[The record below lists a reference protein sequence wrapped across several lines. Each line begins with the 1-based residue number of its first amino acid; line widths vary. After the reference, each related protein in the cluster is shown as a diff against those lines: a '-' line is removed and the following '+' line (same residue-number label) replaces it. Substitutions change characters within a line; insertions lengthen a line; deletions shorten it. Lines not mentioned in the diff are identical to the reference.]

1 MPRFLFSRSLILL
14 LLSFTLASAAP
25 KNIVLFVADD
35 LSPDAGCYGNQAIK
49 TPHIDRLAAEGV
61 RFDHAF
67 CTTASCSASRS
78 VILTGWHN
86 HANRQYG
93 HQHSYHHFRTQD
105 AVRSLPVLLS
115 EAGYRT
121 ARSGKYHVG
130 PEEVYRFDHALKGNA
145 RNGVEMADHCRDF
158 LNAEDKR
165 PFFLYFCTS
174 DPHRGGGKAPGDNQH
189 NPNSFGNRKNGYP
202 GVETIEYDPKDVEV
216 HPFLPDTPVCREE
229 LAQYYRSVSRVDQG
243 LGRLVEV
250 LKEAGVYDDTLIL
263 VTSDHGIA
271 FPGGKTTLYDG
282 GMKIPMVVRN
292 PRQKHRGVCNALV
305 SLVDLTPT
313 LLDYAGATPQGYAFH
328 GRSFL
333 QAMNEENPQD
343 WDEVY
348 ASHTFHE
355 ITMYYPMRVV
365 RNRDYKLIWNLAHGL
380 PYPFASDLWAAPT
393 WQDVYAKG
401 TGALYGKRTVGN
413 YIHRPK
419 FELYD
424 LKKDPHEVYNLAE
437 QSEHAELLKTMQ
449 EKLRSFQKRTKDPW
463 IMKWKYE

>member
-1 MPRFLFSRSLILL
+1 
-14 LLSFTLASAAP
+14 
-25 KNIVLFVADD
+25 
-35 LSPDAGCYGNQAIK
+35 
-49 TPHIDRLAAEGV
+49 
-61 RFDHAF
+61 
-67 CTTASCSASRS
+67 
-78 VILTGWHN
+78 
-86 HANRQYG
+86 
-93 HQHSYHHFRTQD
+93 
-105 AVRSLPVLLS
+105 
-115 EAGYRT
+115 
-121 ARSGKYHVG
+121 
-130 PEEVYRFDHALKGNA
+130 
-145 RNGVEMADHCRDF
+145 
-158 LNAEDKR
+158 
-165 PFFLYFCTS
+165 
-174 DPHRGGGKAPGDNQH
+174 
-189 NPNSFGNRKNGYP
+189 
-202 GVETIEYDPKDVEV
+202 
-216 HPFLPDTPVCREE
+216 
-229 LAQYYRSVSRVDQG
+229 
-243 LGRLVEV
+243 
-250 LKEAGVYDDTLIL
+250 
-263 VTSDHGIA
+263 
-271 FPGGKTTLYDG
+271 
-282 GMKIPMVVRN
+282 MKIPMVVRN